1 MHVASTWQS
10 VKSKPT
16 QPSLRPNNN
25 PKGLGNK
32 KNDAYVQNTKRIVKT
47 SALSQHQNKQP
58 IKKWIVITKD
68 PEQKFERENNKLVNK
83 NPHTRKFN
91 DENYENSCSAKIQYH
106 DKRTVDNPRTSV
118 LSSWISSTN
127 DIDKVSTENETV
139 LNKGCVPLQS
149 HYHNTNQI
157 VTNQIVTQTELT
169 RFPSYSSASSQSSLT
184 DHSLYSGCDIGSQPT
199 NYTSPVMTPTEEQT
213 KESVCEQDENVQD
226 VRTQYW
232 ITSLYDIYL
241 VTQKFNRSEN
251 MHNNYLDTI
260 RYVILAIW
268 DTSYGNEFHDWM
280 EQVLQLSGTNCRII
294 ELALY
299 YLLRFKRCLS
309 HSNVGLTSYKFP
321 RRYIHNY
328 SRFTVSEEPCPKNQD
343 SIKSLPALVSSIIL
357 AWKFYQDENFK
368 TRHWAYFTG
377 YTSEQLNVFER
388 DFLRMIDYNVF
399 IKENSFKQWL
409 RFLHSHMQAI
419 CGPGLNVRCAYLL
432 PQNRGRINEFMKSL
446 KMLNIEEMERI
457 MKENVD
463 RGKKKERVHI
473 LNLEDIKRIMEKL

>member
-1 MHVASTWQS
+1 MPVASTWQS

-25 PKGLGNK
+25 TKVLGNK
-32 KNDAYVQNTKRIVKT
+32 KNDVYVQNAKRLVKT

-58 IKKWIVITKD
+58 IKKWIVITND
-68 PEQKFERENNKLVNK
+68 PEQKCERENNKLVNK
-83 NPHTRKFN
+83 NPPFRKFN
-91 DENYENSCSAKIQYH
+91 DENYENSFSAKIQYH
-106 DKRTVDNPRTSV
+106 HEKRTVDNTTRTSV
-118 LSSWISSTN
+118 LKN
-127 DIDKVSTENETV
+127 DIDNVSTENGTV
-139 LNKGCVPLQS
+139 LNKGCVPLRS
-149 HYHNTNQI
+149 HYHGTNQI
-157 VTNQIVTQTELT
+157 VTNNNVTQMELA
-169 RFPSYSSASSQSSLT
+169 RFPSYSSTSTQSSLT
-184 DHSLYSGCDIGSQPT
+184 DQTLYNGCDIGSQPT
-199 NYTSPVMTPTEEQT
+199 NYTSPIMTPTEEQT
-213 KESVCEQDENVQD
+213 KESVCEQDENVQG
-226 VRTQYW
+226 VKTQYW

-268 DTSYGNEFHDWM
+268 DTSYGIEFHDWM
-280 EQVLQLSGTNCRII
+280 EQVLQMSGTNCRII

-309 HSNVGLTSYKFP
+309 HSNVESYKFP
-321 RRYIHNY
+321 RKYIHNY
-328 SRFTVSEEPCPKNQD
+328 SRFTVSKEPCPKSPD

-357 AWKFYQDENFK
+357 AWKFYQDENFR
-368 TRHWAYFTG
+368 THHWAYFTG
-377 YTSEQLNVFER
+377 YSAEQLNVFER

-419 CGPGLNVRCAYLL
+419 CGPGLNVRFAYFL

-463 RGKKKERVHI
+463 RGKKNERVHI
-473 LNLEDIKRIMEKL
+473 LNLEDIKRVMEKS